1 MRISGIQKQKKTK
14 QKNSHN
20 CETERILTMGI
31 YQMFLIRASKG
42 RKGKDAY
49 GVKSW
54 SSKEKCYERQSQGGQ
69 LQLEGVWRIHRLGFF
84 CLMQREQIQ

>member
-14 QKNSHN
+14 QKSSHN
-20 CETERILTMGI
+20 CETEQILTMGI
-31 YQMFLIRASKG
+31 YQMFLI

-84 CLMQREQIQ
+84 CLMQREQI

>member
-1 MRISGIQKQKKTK
+1 
-14 QKNSHN
+14 
-20 CETERILTMGI
+20 
-31 YQMFLIRASKG
+31 MFLI